1 MKNFVS
7 VILATYNER
16 ENISLMIDEVSE
28 VLSDRDFEI
37 IVVDDNSPD
46 KTWEAAEE
54 VSQSDN
60 RVRVIRRLGE
70 RGLTSAYNVGI
81 NESIGQTLI
90 WLDADFQ
97 HPTKLIPILA
107 DMVDGGLD
115 AALTSRFQENN
126 QSSGLDKGS
135 NSSIINLQV
144 FLTRILNRLTTILN
158 RLTTRQSQAIVTD
171 WTSGY
176 LAIRREIFN
185 SYELSGSHGDYYMH
199 LMYHL
204 VSKGYRFEEI
214 PYALEKRKFGESKTT
229 ASFLEFFVNG
239 IKYLSVLLQIWCW
252 QRATPVKTITRLGK
266 GTDD

>member
-46 KTWEAAEE
+46 KTWEAVEKI
-54 VSQSDN
+54 SQSNN
-60 RVRVIRRLGE
+60 RVRVIRRLTD
-70 RGLTSAYNVGI
+70 RGLSSAYSVGI

-90 WLDADFQ
+90 WLDADLQ

-107 DMVDGGLD
+107 NMVDGGLD
-115 AALTSRFQENN
+115 AALTSRYLEEN

-135 NSSIINLQV
+135 NSLIISLQI
-144 FLTRILNRLTTILN
+144 FLTRILNRLTS
-158 RLTTRQSQAIVTD
+158 RQAQANVTD

-204 VSKGYRFEEI
+204 ISKGYRFEEI
-214 PYALEKRKFGESKTT
+214 PYSLEKRKFGESKTT
-229 ASFLEFFVNG
+229 ESFLKFFING
-239 IKYLSVLLQIWCW
+239 IGYLSTLFQIWRG
-252 QRATPVKTITRLGK
+252 QRASPVNTTTRLNK
-266 GTDD
+266 KTND